1 MNALLLIACISMIT
15 GNFIL
20 LNLSPSELSD
30 SLFQKLM
37 NRPKALRD
45 EINEVRNQR
54 KRSFLRRELSEV
66 QDILKTTGKANRFP
80 ALCTASL
87 VLLSVG
93 ASIATLI
100 GNPFL
105 VPVLAAGC
113 GLLPFWYVRLSQ
125 SGYKKDLAAELE
137 TALSVITSSYL
148 RTEDIHTAI
157 EESLQYIN
165 PPAHQVFKSFL
176 LRIELIDP
184 DIDAAILE
192 LRMKIDNE
200 VFREWCDG
208 LLACQYDRSLKTTLT
223 SIVNKLSDMRIV
235 NGELEN
241 LVFEPRKEFITM
253 VLLVVGNIPLLYC
266 LNKSWYDTL
275 MHTAVGQLMLA
286 LCAVAIFVSTAFVIR
301 LTQPI
306 EYRR

>member
-1 MNALLLIACISMIT
+1 MNALLLIACISMIA
-15 GNFIL
+15 GAFIL
-20 LNLSPSELSD
+20 FDISLSELSN
-30 SLFQKLM
+30 SLFQRLLK
-37 NRPKALRD
+37 RPKSLHD
-45 EINEVRNQR
+45 EINETRNKK

-66 QDILKTTGKANRFP
+66 QDILKTIGKESRLP
-80 ALCTASL
+80 ALCTMSL
-87 VLLSVG
+87 MLLSVG
-93 ASIATLI
+93 ASVAILM
-100 GNPFL
+100 GNMFL
-105 VPVLAAGC
+105 VPVMAAGC

-125 SGYKKDLAAELE
+125 NGYKKDLAAELE
-137 TALSVITSSYL
+137 TSLSVITSAYL

-157 EESLQYIN
+157 EESLQYVN

-176 LRIELIDP
+176 LRIKLIDP
-184 DIDAAILE
+184 DIDGAIVE
-192 LRMKIDNE
+192 LRTKIDNE

-223 SIVNKLSDMRIV
+223 PIVNKLSDMRIV

-253 VLLVVGNIPLLYC
+253 VLLVVGNIPMIYC

-275 MHTAVGQLMLA
+275 MHSVVGQFVLA
-286 LCAVAIFVSTAFVIR
+286 LCAVAIFISTAYVIR

>member
-15 GNFIL
+15 GIFII
-20 LNLSPSELSD
+20 LNLSPSELSEVV
-30 SLFQKLM
+30 FQKLM
-37 NRPKALRD
+37 NKPKSLRD
-45 EINEVRNQR
+45 EINEERNQK
-54 KRSFLRRELSEV
+54 KRSFFRKELTEV
-66 QDILKTTGKANRFP
+66 QGILKTIGKESRFS
-80 ALCTASL
+80 AICTESL
-87 VLLSVG
+87 ALLSIG
-93 ASIATLI
+93 ASIAVLM
-100 GNPFL
+100 GNIFL
-105 VPVLAAGC
+105 LPVMAAGC
-113 GLLPFWYVRLSQ
+113 GMLPFWYVRLSQ
-125 SGYKKDLAAELE
+125 SGYKKDIAAELE
-137 TALSVITSSYL
+137 TALSVITSAYL

-157 EESLQYIN
+157 EESLQYIK

-192 LRMKIDNE
+192 LRTKIENE
-200 VFREWCDG
+200 VFTEWCDG

-223 SIVNKLSDMRIV
+223 PIVNKLSDMRIV

-253 VLLVVGNIPLLYC
+253 VILVVGNIPLIYC

-275 MHTAVGQLMLA
+275 MHSAPGQLVLA

>member
-15 GNFIL
+15 GTFIL
-20 LNLSPSELSD
+20 LKLSPSELSN

-45 EINEVRNQR
+45 EINEARNQK
-54 KRSFLRRELSEV
+54 KRSYLRRELSEV
-66 QDILKTTGKANRFP
+66 QDILETTGKENRFP
-80 ALCTASL
+80 TLCTASL
-87 VLLSVG
+87 VLLSIG
-93 ASIATLI
+93 ASISILM

-105 VPVLAAGC
+105 VPVMAAGC
-113 GLLPFWYVRLSQ
+113 SLLPFWYVSLTQ
-125 SGYKKDLAAELE
+125 SGYKKDIASELE
-137 TALSVITSSYL
+137 TALSVITSAYL

-165 PPAHQVFKSFL
+165 PPAHQVFKGFL

-184 DIDAAILE
+184 DSDAALLE
-192 LRMKIDNE
+192 IRTKIDNE
-200 VFREWCDG
+200 VFREWCDS

-223 SIVNKLSDMRIV
+223 PIVSKLSDMRIV
-235 NGELEN
+235 NSELEN

-275 MHTAVGQLMLA
+275 MHTAFGQLVLA
-286 LCAVAIFVSTAFVIR
+286 LCALAIFVSTAFVIR

>member
-15 GNFIL
+15 GTFII
-20 LNLSPSELSD
+20 LNLSPSELSEA
-30 SLFQKLM
+30 LFQRLM
-37 NRPKALRD
+37 SRPKSLRD
-45 EINEVRNQR
+45 EINEERNQK
-54 KRSFLRRELSEV
+54 KRSFLRKELAEV
-66 QDILKTTGKANRFP
+66 QGILKITGKEGRFP
-80 ALCTASL
+80 AICTASF
-87 VLLSVG
+87 VLLSIG
-93 ASIATLI
+93 ASIAVLM
-100 GNPFL
+100 GNIFL
-105 VPVLAAGC
+105 LPVMAAGC
-113 GLLPFWYVRLSQ
+113 GMIPFWYVRLSQ
-125 SGYKKDLAAELE
+125 SGYKKDIAAELE
-137 TALSVITSSYL
+137 TALSVITSAYL

-184 DIDAAILE
+184 DVNAAILE
-192 LRMKIDNE
+192 LRTKIENE
-200 VFREWCDG
+200 VFKEWCDG
-208 LLACQYDRSLKTTLT
+208 LLGCQYDRSLKTTLT
-223 SIVNKLSDMRIV
+223 PIVNKLSDMRVV

-253 VLLVVGNIPLLYC
+253 VLLVVGNIPLIYC

-275 MHTAVGQLMLA
+275 MHSAPGQLVLA
-286 LCAVAIFVSTAFVIR
+286 LCAVAIFISTAFVIR

>member
-1 MNALLLIACISMIT
+1 MNALLLVACISMIT
-15 GNFIL
+15 GAFIIF
-20 LNLSPSELSD
+20 NLSPSELSD
-30 SLFQKLM
+30 SLFRRLM
-37 NRPKALRD
+37 SRPKTLRD
-45 EINEVRNQR
+45 EINEARNR
-54 KRSFLRRELSEV
+54 RERSFLRRELSEV
-66 QDILKTTGKANRFP
+66 QDILKTIGKESRFP

-87 VLLSVG
+87 VLLSIG
-93 ASIATLI
+93 TSIAILM

-113 GLLPFWYVRLSQ
+113 SLLPFWYVRLSQ
-125 SGYKKDLAAELE
+125 SGYKKDIAAELE
-137 TALSVITSSYL
+137 TALSVITSAYL

-192 LRMKIDNE
+192 LRTKIENE
-200 VFREWCDG
+200 VFKEWCDG

-223 SIVNKLSDMRIV
+223 PIVNKLSDMRIV

-253 VLLVVGNIPLLYC
+253 VLLVVGNIPLVYC

-275 MHTAVGQLMLA
+275 MHSVPGQLVLT
-286 LCAVAIFVSTAFVIR
+286 LCVVAIFVSTAFVIQ

>member
-1 MNALLLIACISMIT
+1 MNALLLIACISMIA
-15 GNFIL
+15 GAFIL
-20 LNLSPSELSD
+20 FDISFSELSNF
-30 SLFQKLM
+30 LFQRFLS
-37 NRPKALRD
+37 RPKSLRD
-45 EINEVRNQR
+45 EINEMRNKK

-66 QDILKTTGKANRFP
+66 QDILKTIGKESRFP

-87 VLLSVG
+87 ILLSIG
-93 ASIATLI
+93 ASVAILM
-100 GNPFL
+100 GNMFL
-105 VPVLAAGC
+105 VPVMAAGC
-113 GLLPFWYVRLSQ
+113 GLLPFWYIRLSQ

-137 TALSVITSSYL
+137 TALSVITSAYL
-148 RTEDIHTAI
+148 RTEDIHTAV
-157 EESLQYIN
+157 EESLQYVN

-184 DIDAAILE
+184 DIDGAIIE
-192 LRMKIDNE
+192 LKMKIDNE

-223 SIVNKLSDMRIV
+223 PIVNKLSDMRIV

-253 VLLVVGNIPLLYC
+253 VLLVVGNIPLIYC

-275 MHTAVGQLMLA
+275 MHSVVGQFVLA
-286 LCAVAIFVSTAFVIR
+286 LCAVAIFISTAFVIR

>member
-1 MNALLLIACISMIT
+1 MNALLLIACISMIA
-15 GNFIL
+15 GFYII
-20 LNLSPSELSD
+20 LNLSFSELSEA
-30 SLFQKLM
+30 LVQRLM
-37 NRPKALRD
+37 RKPKSLRD
-45 EINEVRNQR
+45 EINEARNMK
-54 KRSFLRRELSEV
+54 KRSFLKRELAEV
-66 QDILKTTGKANRFP
+66 RDILQATGKESRFP
-80 ALCTASL
+80 AVCTAAL
-87 VLLSVG
+87 VMLSIG
-93 ASIATLI
+93 ASIAILM
-100 GNPFL
+100 GNMFL
-105 VPVLAAGC
+105 LPVMAAGC
-113 GLLPFWYVRLSQ
+113 GMMPFWYVKLSQ
-125 SGYKKDLAAELE
+125 GGYRKDIAAELE
-137 TALSVITSSYL
+137 TALSVITSAYL

-165 PPAHQVFKSFL
+165 PPAYQVFNSFL

-192 LRMKIDNE
+192 LRTKIDNE

-223 SIVNKLSDMRIV
+223 PIVNKLSDMRIV

-253 VLLVVGNIPLLYC
+253 VLLVVGNIPLVYC

-275 MHTAVGQLMLA
+275 MHSAPGQLVLA

>member
-1 MNALLLIACISMIT
+1 MNALLLIAFISMIT
-15 GNFIL
+15 GTFMI
-20 LNLSPSELSD
+20 LNLSISELSN
-30 SLFQKLM
+30 SLFQRLLS
-37 NRPKALRD
+37 RPKGLRD
-45 EINEVRNQR
+45 EINEARNQK

-66 QDILKTTGKANRFP
+66 QDILKTIGKESRFP
-80 ALCTASL
+80 ALCTESL
-87 VLLSVG
+87 ILFSVG
-93 ASIATLI
+93 ASIAILI
-100 GNPFL
+100 GNVFL
-105 VPVLAAGC
+105 VPVLAVGFS
-113 GLLPFWYVRLSQ
+113 LLPFWYIRLTQ

-137 TALSVITSSYL
+137 TALSIITSAYL

-184 DIDAAILE
+184 NIDAAILE
-192 LRMKIDNE
+192 LRSKIDNE

-223 SIVNKLSDMRIV
+223 PIVNKLSDMRIV

-275 MHTAVGQLMLA
+275 MYTAVGQLVLA